1 MIRGRDKLYASPMPW
16 CVICRAE
23 YAGSDGAA
31 CPRCGTGA
39 AAVEKTEKVEP
50 QAEAPPPPAQPAHL
64 AVLDS
69 SRPVLNKTDSERIA
83 KKRLVSSAGP
93 SVPVRKQ
100 ANDSVPSSWMSR
112 LEAARTTAQPGQPGG
127 SGPQPAA
134 APPSGPPPLK
144 RGDQGSGPEKKAEA
158 PVGKPAHLLIAQLE
172 ADEEKRSKAEAQ
184 RTAALFAE
192 DKADDIAKVE
202 IALDEDQIKK
212 KRIPDWVVLL
222 ALAVAVIGAVAI
234 IALKV
239 KKEAG
244 PKATIDPVVAAQAE
258 RKRQAVAA
266 LEEGHGLAI
275 QQKPDDAIKAYSRA
289 LELDPM
295 MGRAERGLGT
305 AYAAKND
312 DTNAVEHYKAYL
324 KLEPNATDAA
334 EVREI
339 IDTYEKKKKEAEEAA
354 AAAAEKAK
362 AEEKRPNKK
371 RRR

>member
-1 MIRGRDKLYASPMPW
+1 MLAPMPW

-39 AAVEKTEKVEP
+39 AAVEKKTDVAEP
-50 QAEAPPPPAQPAHL
+50 QPEAPPPAPQPAHL

-69 SRPVLNKTDSERIA
+69 SRPVLNRTDSERIA

-127 SGPQPAA
+127 SGPQPSA

-144 RGDQGSGPEKKAEA
+144 RGDNSGGSGPEKKAEA

-172 ADEEKRSKAEAQ
+172 AEEEKRSKAEAQ

-192 DKADDIAKVE
+192 DKSDDIAKVE
-202 IALDEDQIKK
+202 IALNEDQIKK
-212 KRIPDWVVLL
+212 KRVPDWVVLL
-222 ALAVAVIGAVAI
+222 ALAVVVIGVVAI
-234 IALKV
+234 VVLRV

-244 PKATIDPVVAAQAE
+244 PQATIDPAVAAQAE
-258 RKRQAVAA
+258 RKKQAVLA
-266 LEEGHGLAI
+266 LDEGHNLVA
-275 QQKPDDAIKAYSRA
+275 QQKLDEAIKSYSRA
-289 LELDPM
+289 LELEPT

-305 AYAAKND
+305 AYAQKND
-312 DTNAVEHYKAYL
+312 DVRAVEHYKAFL
-324 KLEPNATDAA
+324 KLEPNAADAD
-334 EVREI
+334 EVRQI
-339 IDTYEKKKKEAEEAA
+339 LDSYEKKKKEAADAA

-362 AEEKRPNKK
+362 AEEKRPNK
-371 RRR
+371 RRRR